1 MPAVC
6 RRDLVAAS
14 SSGGHMVQIRRQ
26 SPSRDALQRIPMREP
41 LRGTKAHV
49 EDLLQASADA
59 ATLVE
64 QLNG

>member
-1 MPAVC
+1 
-6 RRDLVAAS
+6 
-14 SSGGHMVQIRRQ
+14 
-26 SPSRDALQRIPMREP
+26 MREAAA
-41 LRGTKAHV
+41 GTKAHV